1 MQGTV
6 AFFNE
11 ERGFG
16 FIRPDDGSRDV
27 FVHIRAV
34 QKAGAYVLSEGQ
46 RVSFDVVTNPRTG
59 KPAAANLKIDRKD
72 AP

>member
-11 ERGFG
+11 ERGWG
-16 FIRPDDGSRDV
+16 MIQPDVGGKAV

-34 QKAGAYVLSEGQ
+34 QKAGAYVLSKGQ
-46 RVSFDVVTNPRTG
+46 RVSFDMVTDQRTG
-59 KPAAANLKIDRKD
+59 KPAAGNLSIMR
-72 AP
+72 